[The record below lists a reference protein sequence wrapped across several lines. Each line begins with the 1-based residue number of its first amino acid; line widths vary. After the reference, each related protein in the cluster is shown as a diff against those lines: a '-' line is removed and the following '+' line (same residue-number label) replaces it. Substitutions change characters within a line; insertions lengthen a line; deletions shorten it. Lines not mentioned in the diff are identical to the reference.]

1 MGVPP
6 NGLFTMEKLK
16 NKWMMTGGTPMTP
29 ETMAMK
35 NTMPYRAEPRLVDG
49 MVSVLQLEITI
60 MPWIDHMKS
69 PPKKTLNSHL
79 FYFVFFIGGLLSYKL
94 FMTL

>member
-29 ETMAMK
+29 ETKAMK

-49 MVSVLQLEITI
+49 MVYVLQLEITI

-69 PPKKTLNSHL
+69 PPQKNIKFPFVL
-79 FYFVFFIGGLLSYKL
+79 FCVFHWWFVKL
-94 FMTL
+94 